1 MCSERHARVFF
12 SLRYILLFAGVGYF
26 WRKIPICLCQSVR
39 SSVRSNHK
47 EKHCSSRFNQPYKKY
62 MQKTEDVD
70 VDQLIMRVSA
80 QNPVKPVLDV
90 RNADSVERL

>member
-1 MCSERHARVFF
+1 
-12 SLRYILLFAGVGYF
+12 
-26 WRKIPICLCQSVR
+26 
-39 SSVRSNHK
+39 
-47 EKHCSSRFNQPYKKY
+47 